1 MYERIVVPLDGSET
15 AERALA
21 PALELAGR
29 LGTALHLVRVADVT
43 RFRFGANEAAV
54 EYAALSR
61 ELAAEET
68 AARAYLDAVRSRLTK
83 QGLTPTTEVRRGL
96 AARELVEVA
105 RPGDL
110 LVMASHGRTGAAR
123 WLLGSVTEEVVR
135 RADASVL
142 VVRATA

>member
-54 EYAALSR
+54 EYAALGR

-68 AARAYLDAVRSRLTK
+68 AARAYLAAVRSRLTE

-123 WLLGSVTEEVVR
+123 WFLGSVTEEVVR
-135 RADASVL
+135 RADAPVL